1 MEYFLCLILF
11 SIGLYAVMVKKNI
24 VKVII
29 GISIMGLAL
38 NVLFILFGYRAG
50 GGAPILS
57 GKGPVSV
64 MVDPLAQALA
74 LTTVVTGLAIT
85 LLLAALAVR
94 LYEKYGTLDITEFKK
109 LKG

>member
-1 MEYFLCLILF
+1 LILF

-50 GGAPILS
+50 
-57 GKGPVSV
+57 
-64 MVDPLAQALA
+64 D
-74 LTTVVTGLAIT
+74 
-85 LLLAALAVR
+85 
-94 LYEKYGTLDITEFKK
+94 YEG
-109 LKG
+109 